1 MKWKKKKKEKN
12 LKRYIKQMKWY
23 SRKILNSSQYDLR
36 LMCNRET
43 NTYIH
48 MKCKGKKYQ
57 EKSSMASLG
66 NVTCLICVK
75 RAKVCASVERMRAR
89 GFTLRKTRET
99 QFLLKNV
106 LSPATKIRLSKRGM
120 HLSLLSFFIIIIF
133 LVISNSYFFFFF
145 LNPLSLQAL
154 MGEAQRLKSRFC
166 NTLLPN
172 YHRVRLLYIIID

>member
-1 MKWKKKKKEKN
+1 MKKKEKN

-36 LMCNRET
+36 LMRNRET

-66 NVTCLICVK
+66 NATCLICVK

-89 GFTLRKTRET
+89 GFSLRKTRET

-106 LSPATKIRLSKRGM
+106 LSPATKIRLSKTGM
-120 HLSLLSFFIIIIF
+120 HISLLSFF
-133 LVISNSYFFFFF
+133 LFFFFWLYRIHIF
-145 LNPLSLQAL
+145 SSFSLIRYPCKRWW
-154 MGEAQRLKSRFC
+154 EKH
-166 NTLLPN
+166 N
-172 YHRVRLLYIIID
+172 V